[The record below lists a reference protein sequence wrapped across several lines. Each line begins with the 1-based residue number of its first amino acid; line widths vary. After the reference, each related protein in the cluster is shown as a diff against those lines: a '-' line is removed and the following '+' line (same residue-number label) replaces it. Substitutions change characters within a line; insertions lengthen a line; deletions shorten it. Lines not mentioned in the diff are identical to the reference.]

1 LPVICEVLRITMSI
15 EGKLGD
21 AGKSGE
27 KNPVV
32 PSQYIYKLVVAGEGG
47 VGKTTLVI
55 RYCEGIFKHDTRTTV
70 GVGFASK
77 EVKVEGERIKLQI
90 WDFGGEER
98 FRFILP
104 TYCKGAN
111 SAILAFDT
119 TRFQSLKNLPEWVDI
134 IRNNAGDIPIVLVGT
149 KVDVEEK
156 RTVKA
161 EDGEAFANKNKLEC
175 YYDVSSKTGLNVDKV
190 FAKVAEMAFT
200 HRHQSQG

>member
-1 LPVICEVLRITMSI
+1 MS
-15 EGKLGD
+15 KK
-21 AGKSGE
+21 KSYDNSKGGE
-27 KNPVV
+27 RALVS

-55 RYCEGIFKHDTRTTV
+55 RYCEGVFKHDTRTTV

-77 EVKVEGERIKLQI
+77 EVKVEGENIKLQI

-104 TYCKGAN
+104 QYCKGAN
-111 SAILAFDT
+111 AAILAFDT

-134 IRNNAGDIPIVLVGT
+134 IRKNAGDVPIVLVGT

-156 RTVKA
+156 RTVKTN
-161 EDGEAFANKNKLEC
+161 DGDAFAKRNSLDS
-175 YYDVSSKTGLNVDKV
+175 YFDVSSKTGLNVNNV
-190 FAKVAEMAFT
+190 FAKIAELAFT
-200 HRHQSQG
+200 HRNQFKE

>member
-1 LPVICEVLRITMSI
+1 MS
-15 EGKLGD
+15 KKNSRN
-21 AGKSGE
+21 AGKGGE
-27 KNPVV
+27 RAAIL

-77 EVKVEGERIKLQI
+77 EVKVDDESIKLQI

-104 TYCKGAN
+104 QYCKGAN
-111 SAILAFDT
+111 AAILAFDT
-119 TRFQSLKNLPEWVDI
+119 TRFQSLKNLPEWVNI
-134 IRNNAGDIPIVLVGT
+134 IRKNSGEVPIVLVGT

-156 RTVKA
+156 RTVKTD
-161 EDGEAFANKNKLEC
+161 EGEAFAKKNKIDS
-175 YYDVSSKTGLNVDKV
+175 YFDVSSKTGLNVNNV
-190 FAKVAEMAFT
+190 FAKIAELAFT
-200 HRHQSQG
+200 HRNQTKG

>member
-1 LPVICEVLRITMSI
+1 MPGIREVPRIIMSKK
-15 EGKLGD
+15 GKPSD
-21 AGKSGE
+21 VGKRGE
-27 KNPVV
+27 KAPTS
-32 PSQYIYKLVVAGEGG
+32 PSQYIFKLVVAGEGG

-55 RYCEGIFKHDTRTTV
+55 RYCEGVFKHDTRTTV

-104 TYCKGAN
+104 QYCRGAN
-111 SAILAFDT
+111 AAILAFDT

-134 IRNNAGDIPIVLVGT
+134 IRNNAGDVPIVLVGT

-161 EDGEAFANKNKLEC
+161 HEGEEFAKKNKLES
-175 YYDVSSKTGLNVDKV
+175 YYDVSSKTGLNVDNV
-190 FAKVAEMAFT
+190 FAKVAELAFT
-200 HRHQSQG
+200 HRHQSKG